1 MADDIWADELN
12 IHKAMVLRYD
22 VAARNLKLDPGLANY
37 LRAPEREIILHL
49 PIVMD
54 SGELKV
60 FDAYR
65 VQHSIARG
73 PSKGGVR
80 FAPDVTLEEMRG
92 LAAEMTWKCAVANIP
107 FGGAKG
113 GVVCDPSQLS
123 RTELERVT
131 RRYTAELLDFIGPE
145 RDVPAPDM
153 NTNEQIMAWMMDT
166 YSMHSRKTVTGVVT
180 GKPFNLGGSRGR
192 REATG
197 RGCMVVC
204 DRVLRRFGLA
214 RYRTRVV
221 VQGFGNVGSNA
232 ARLMHLNGYKVIGL
246 SDVHGGLFNPEGLD
260 IPKVLEY
267 VKKHKTVQGFPD
279 SEQTRSEEILELE
292 CDILLPAATE
302 NQITSKNA
310 DRIRSMIVCEGANS
324 PTTAPADKI
333 LSDRGILVIPDIV
346 ANAGGVTASYFEW
359 VQDRQGYFWSA
370 SMVVE
375 RLTQTMV
382 AAFDHVMRFAEKHKV
397 DYRTAAYMLAVDRV
411 AYSIQQRGIYA

>member
-1 MADDIWADELN
+1 MADDSWADELN
-12 IHKAMVLRYD
+12 IHKAMVLRYY
-22 VAARNLKLDPGLANY
+22 VAARNLKLDPGLTNY

-49 PIVMD
+49 PVVMD
-54 SGELKV
+54 SGELRV

-232 ARLMHLNGYKVIGL
+232 ARLMHLNGYKVVGL

-346 ANAGGVTASYFEW
+346 ANAGGVTASYF
-359 VQDRQGYFWSA
+359 
-370 SMVVE
+370 
-375 RLTQTMV
+375 
-382 AAFDHVMRFAEKHKV
+382 
-397 DYRTAAYMLAVDRV
+397 
-411 AYSIQQRGIYA
+411 

>member
-1 MADDIWADELN
+1 MADDSWADELN

-22 VAARNLKLDPGLANY
+22 VAARNLKLDPGLTNY

-49 PIVMD
+49 PVVMD
-54 SGELKV
+54 SGELRV

-80 FAPDVTLEEMRG
+80 FAPDGTLEEMRG

-131 RRYTAELLDFIGPE
+131 RRYTVELLDFIGPE

-204 DRVLRRFGLA
+204 DRVLRRF
-214 RYRTRVV
+214 
-221 VQGFGNVGSNA
+221 
-232 ARLMHLNGYKVIGL
+232 
-246 SDVHGGLFNPEGLD
+246 
-260 IPKVLEY
+260 
-267 VKKHKTVQGFPD
+267 
-279 SEQTRSEEILELE
+279 
-292 CDILLPAATE
+292 
-302 NQITSKNA
+302 
-310 DRIRSMIVCEGANS
+310 
-324 PTTAPADKI
+324 
-333 LSDRGILVIPDIV
+333 
-346 ANAGGVTASYFEW
+346 
-359 VQDRQGYFWSA
+359 
-370 SMVVE
+370 
-375 RLTQTMV
+375 
-382 AAFDHVMRFAEKHKV
+382 
-397 DYRTAAYMLAVDRV
+397 
-411 AYSIQQRGIYA
+411 

>member
-1 MADDIWADELN
+1 MADDSWANELN
-12 IHKAMVLRYD
+12 IHKAMVSHYD
-22 VAARNLKLDPGLANY
+22 VAARKLELDPGLAYY
-37 LRAPEREIILHL
+37 LRVPEREIILHL
-49 PIVMD
+49 PVVMD

-131 RRYTAELLDFIGPE
+131 RRFTAELLDFIGPE
-145 RDVPAPDM
+145 RDVPAPDI
-153 NTNEQIMAWMMDT
+153 NTDEQIMAWMMDT

-221 VQGFGNVGSNA
+221 VQGFGKVGSHA
-232 ARLMHLNGYKVIGL
+232 ARLMHLNGYKVVGL
-246 SDVHGGLFNPEGLD
+246 SDLHGGLYNPDGLD

-267 VKKHKTVQGFPD
+267 AKKHKTIQGFPD
-279 SEQTRSEEILELE
+279 SEQTRPEEILELD

-302 NQITSKNA
+302 NQITSRNA

-324 PTTAPADKI
+324 PTTTPADKI

-359 VQDRQGYFWSA
+359 VQDRQGYFWSE
-370 SMVVE
+370 SMVTE

-382 AAFDHVMRFAEKHKV
+382 AAFDHVMRFAEKYNV
-397 DYRTAAYMLAVDRV
+397 DYRTAAYMLAIDRV
-411 AYSIQQRGIYA
+411 AYTIQQRGIYA